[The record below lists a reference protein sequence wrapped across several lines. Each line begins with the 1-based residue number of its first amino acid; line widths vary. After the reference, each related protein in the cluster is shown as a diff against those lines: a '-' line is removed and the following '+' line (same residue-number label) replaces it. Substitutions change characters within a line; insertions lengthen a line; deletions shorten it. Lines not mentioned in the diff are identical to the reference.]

1 MDVVVVE
8 SPAKAKTLRKHLGEG
23 YRVFA
28 TRGHVSD
35 LAAKDGSVDPAQD
48 FAMTYVANR
57 RAVPALRAVAAA
69 LRDADS
75 LVLATDPDREG
86 EAIAWQVLAWLRER
100 GALGER
106 PVRRIVFHEVTA
118 EAVLAAMAN
127 PREVDMDLVRAQ
139 QARRALDYLVGFNLS
154 AVLWRKLPGSRS
166 AGRVQSVALRLIC
179 EREAEIEAFVPREY
193 WTVDAGVMAERGSF
207 TARLVRLDGA
217 ALNRLALGTEAVAE
231 EAAERIRKGAFRVA
245 AVERGEVR
253 RNPVPP
259 FTTSTLQQEASRKL
273 GFGVKKTMRVAQR
286 LYEGVDLGGETAGLI
301 TYMRTDSVAVSRAAT
316 GTVRRLIR
324 EAFGRDYLPHR
335 ARAFR
340 AGSPNAQ
347 EAHEAIRPT
356 EFPRTPETL
365 AGRLGADEA
374 GLYDL
379 IWKRAVASQMAAAR
393 LDRVRVELA
402 GETGDVVLSAAGS
415 ATVFDGFLRVYREGR
430 DDEGAEG
437 EDETR
442 LPEMAEGERLF
453 VSEVR
458 PERRFT
464 RPPPRYTEA
473 ALVRALEELGIGRP
487 STYAAIVSVLQER
500 EYVVL
505 LGRRFVL
512 MERGRVV
519 TAFLEEYF
527 APWVAYDF
535 TDSLEKDLDRVAR
548 GDAVWKGVLHGF
560 WGAFEAA
567 LGAAGELGRAEIRA
581 AVEVALGTYLFGAP
595 GTTGERPCPSCA
607 GGRLGLK
614 FGRYGA
620 FVGCTNYPDCRYRRP
635 LAAGLQEGQGSTGEP
650 KRLGVDPATGEELTL
665 RMGRYGLFVQR
676 GEDAGEV
683 RAARG
688 SVPKG
693 MAPDEVTLDLALALL
708 ALPRTVG
715 VHPGTGKTILAGIG
729 RYGAWLKH
737 GGTYVALPEDEDVLN
752 VGLNRAVTLIAAK
765 NA

>member
-1 MDVVVVE
+1 MHVVVVE
-8 SPAKAKTLRKHLGEG
+8 SPAKAKTIRKHLGGG

-48 FAMTYVANR
+48 FAMTYVANP

-100 GALGER
+100 GALGDR
-106 PVRRIVFHEVTA
+106 PVRRVVFYEVTA
-118 EAVLAAMAN
+118 EAVRAAMAN
-127 PREVDMDLVRAQ
+127 PREIDMDLVRAQ

-179 EREAEIEAFVPREY
+179 EREAEIEAFVPQEY
-193 WTVDAGVMAERGSF
+193 WTVDASVMAERGSF
-207 TARLVRLDGA
+207 TARLVRLDGT
-217 ALNRLALGTEAVAE
+217 ALDRLALGTEAVAE
-231 EAAERIRKGAFRVA
+231 EAAGRIRKGPFRVA
-245 AVERGEVR
+245 ALERGEVR
-253 RNPVPP
+253 RNPAPP

-301 TYMRTDSVAVSRAAT
+301 TYMRTDSVAMSRTAT
-316 GTVRRLIR
+316 GGVRRVIR

-335 ARAFR
+335 ARVFR
-340 AGSPNAQ
+340 AGSPNAH

-356 EFPRTPETL
+356 EIPRTPESL

-379 IWKRAVASQMAAAR
+379 IWKRAVASQMAGAR
-393 LDRVRVELA
+393 LDRVRVELVS
-402 GETGDVVLSAAGS
+402 ETGDVVLSAAGS
-415 ATVFDGFLRVYREGR
+415 AIMFDGFLRVYREGR
-430 DDEGAEG
+430 DDEGADG
-437 EDETR
+437 EDEAR

-505 LGRRFVL
+505 LGRRFVP

-519 TAFLEEYF
+519 TAFLEAYF

-548 GDAVWKGVLHGF
+548 GDAAWKGVLHGF

-567 LGAAGELGRAEIRA
+567 LGAAGELGRAEVRA

-595 GTTGERPCPSCA
+595 GTAGERPCSSCA
-607 GGRLGLK
+607 GGRLALK

-650 KRLGVDPATGEELTL
+650 KRIGVDPATGEELTL

-676 GEDAGEV
+676 GEDVGEA

-693 MAPDEVTLDLALALL
+693 MAPDEVTLDLARALL
-708 ALPRTVG
+708 ALPRVVG
-715 VHPGTGKTILAGIG
+715 VHPGTGETILAGIG

-737 GGTYVALPEDEDVLN
+737 GGIYVALPEDEDVLS

-765 NA
+765 NG

>member
-1 MDVVVVE
+1 MVE
-8 SPAKAKTLRKHLGEG
+8 SPAKAKTIRKYLGDG

-35 LAAKDGSVDPAQD
+35 LPAKDGSVDPAGD
-48 FAMTYVANR
+48 FAMVYVTAR
-57 RAVPALRAVAAA
+57 RAAPALRSIAAA

-86 EAIAWQVLAWLRER
+86 EAIAWHALSWLRER
-100 GALGER
+100 GAIGGR
-106 PVRRIVFHEVTA
+106 PVRRVAFHEVTA
-118 EAVLAAMAN
+118 EAVREAMAS
-127 PREVDMDLVRAQ
+127 PREIDMDLVRAQ

-154 AVLWRKLPGSRS
+154 ALLWRKLPGSRS

-179 EREAEIEAFVPREY
+179 EREAEIEAFVPQEY

-217 ALNRLALGTEAVAE
+217 VLDRLALNTEAMAE
-231 EAAERIRKGAFRVA
+231 EAAERIRRGDFRVVA
-245 AVERGEVR
+245 ADRGEVR

-259 FTTSTLQQEASRKL
+259 FTTSTLQQEASRQL

-286 LYEGVDLGGETAGLI
+286 LYEGIDLGGETAGLI
-301 TYMRTDSVAVSRAAT
+301 TYMRTDSVAMSRAAT
-316 GTVRRLIR
+316 GAVRRLVR
-324 EAFGRDYLPHR
+324 GEFGRDWLPLGP
-335 ARAFR
+335 RAFR
-340 AGSPNAQ
+340 SGTHNAQ

-356 EFPRTPETL
+356 EFSRTPEAL
-365 AGRLGADEA
+365 AGRIGEDEA
-374 GLYDL
+374 GLYGL

-393 LDRVRVELA
+393 LDRVTVELA
-402 GETGDVVLSAAGS
+402 AETDDVVLSAAGS
-415 ATVFDGFLRVYREGR
+415 TTVFDGFLRVYREGR
-430 DDEGAEG
+430 DDDGTDG

-442 LPEMAEGERLF
+442 LPEMMEGERVF

-458 PERRFT
+458 PERRLT

-487 STYAAIVSVLQER
+487 STYAAIVGVLQER

-505 LGRRFVL
+505 LGRRFVP

-527 APWVAYDF
+527 APWVAYGF
-535 TDSLEKDLDRVAR
+535 TDNLEKDLDRVAR
-548 GDAVWKGVLHGF
+548 GDAAWKGVLHGF

-567 LGAAGELGRAEIRA
+567 LHEAGSLGRAEVRA

-595 GTTGERPCPSCA
+595 GTAGERPCPSCA
-607 GGRLGLK
+607 GGRLTLK

-620 FVGCTNYPDCRYRRP
+620 FVGCSSYPDCRFRRP
-635 LAAGLQEGQGSTGEP
+635 LAAGLQEGHGGTSEP
-650 KRLGVDPATGEELTL
+650 KRIGVDPATGLELTL

-676 GEDAGEV
+676 GEDAGED

-693 MAPDEVTLDLALALL
+693 MAPDDVTLDLALALL

-737 GGTYVALPEDEDVLN
+737 GTAYVALPEDEDVLT

-765 NA
+765 NG

>member
-48 FAMTYVANR
+48 FAMTYVANP

-100 GALGER
+100 GALGDR
-106 PVRRIVFHEVTA
+106 PVRRVVFHEVTA
-118 EAVLAAMAN
+118 EAVRAAMAN
-127 PREVDMDLVRAQ
+127 PREIDMDLVRAQ

-179 EREAEIEAFVPREY
+179 EREAEIEAFVPHEY
-193 WTVDAGVMAERGSF
+193 WTVDAAVMAERGSF
-207 TARLVRLDGA
+207 TARLVRLDGTT
-217 ALNRLALGTEAVAE
+217 LDRLALGTEAMAE
-231 EAAERIRKGAFRVA
+231 EAAGRIRKGAFRVGA
-245 AVERGEVR
+245 LERGEVR

-316 GTVRRLIR
+316 GAVRRLIR

-356 EFPRTPETL
+356 EFPRTPETV
-365 AGRLGADEA
+365 AGCLGADEA

-430 DDEGAEG
+430 DDEGADG
-437 EDETR
+437 EDEAR
-442 LPEMAEGERLF
+442 LPEMAEGVSVRTVFDGAVFRLF
-453 VSEVR
+453 D
-458 PERRFT
+458 
-464 RPPPRYTEA
+464 
-473 ALVRALEELGIGRP
+473 GRC
-487 STYAAIVSVLQER
+487 V
-500 EYVVL
+500 
-505 LGRRFVL
+505 
-512 MERGRVV
+512 
-519 TAFLEEYF
+519 AF
-527 APWVAYDF
+527 
-535 TDSLEKDLDRVAR
+535 R
-548 GDAVWKGVLHGF
+548 
-560 WGAFEAA
+560 
-567 LGAAGELGRAEIRA
+567 
-581 AVEVALGTYLFGAP
+581 
-595 GTTGERPCPSCA
+595 
-607 GGRLGLK
+607 
-614 FGRYGA
+614 
-620 FVGCTNYPDCRYRRP
+620 
-635 LAAGLQEGQGSTGEP
+635 
-650 KRLGVDPATGEELTL
+650 
-665 RMGRYGLFVQR
+665 
-676 GEDAGEV
+676 
-683 RAARG
+683 
-688 SVPKG
+688 
-693 MAPDEVTLDLALALL
+693 
-708 ALPRTVG
+708 
-715 VHPGTGKTILAGIG
+715 
-729 RYGAWLKH
+729 
-737 GGTYVALPEDEDVLN
+737 
-752 VGLNRAVTLIAAK
+752 
-765 NA
+765 

>member
-1 MDVVVVE
+1 MVE
-8 SPAKAKTLRKHLGEG
+8 SPAKAKTLRKHLGER

-35 LAAKDGSVDPAQD
+35 LPAKDGSVDPARD
-48 FAMTYVANR
+48 FEMTYVANR
-57 RAVPALRAVAAA
+57 RAVPALRGVAAA

-86 EAIAWQVLAWLRER
+86 EAIAWQVAAWLRER
-100 GALGER
+100 GALGDR
-106 PVRRIVFHEVTA
+106 PVRRVVFHEVTA
-118 EAVLAAMAN
+118 EAVRAAMAN
-127 PREVDMDLVRAQ
+127 PREIDMDLVRAQ

-193 WTVDAGVMAERGSF
+193 RTVDAGVMAERGSF
-207 TARLVRLDGA
+207 TARLVRLDGTT
-217 ALNRLALGTEAVAE
+217 LDRLALETEAMAE
-231 EAAERIRKGAFRVA
+231 EAAGRIRKGVFRVA
-245 AVERGEVR
+245 AVDRGEVR

-301 TYMRTDSVAVSRAAT
+301 TYMRTDSVAMSRGAT
-316 GTVRRLIR
+316 GAVRRLIR
-324 EAFGRDYLPHR
+324 DAFGTEYLPHG

-356 EFPRTPETL
+356 EFARTPETL
-365 AGRLGADEA
+365 AGRLGADGA
-374 GLYDL
+374 GLYEL

-393 LDRVRVELA
+393 LDRVRVEVA

-458 PERRFT
+458 AERRFT

-500 EYVVL
+500 EYVVV
-505 LGRRFVL
+505 LGRRFVP

-519 TAFLEEYF
+519 AAFLEEYF
-527 APWVAYDF
+527 APWVAYGF
-535 TDSLEKDLDRVAR
+535 TDRLEKDLDRVAR
-548 GDAVWKGVLHGF
+548 GDAAWKGVLHGF

-567 LGAAGELGRAEIRA
+567 LGAAGKLGRAEIGA
-581 AVEVALGTYLFGAP
+581 AVEAALGTYLFGAP
-595 GTTGERPCPSCA
+595 GTAGERPCPSCA
-607 GGRLGLK
+607 RGRLSLK

-620 FVGCTNYPDCRYRRP
+620 FVGCTNYPECRYRRP
-635 LAAGLQEGQGSTGEP
+635 LAAGLGEGRGAAAEP
-650 KRLGVDPATGEELTL
+650 RRIGVDPATGQELTL
-665 RMGRYGLFVQR
+665 RMGRYGIFVQR
-676 GEDAGEV
+676 GEDAGEA

-693 MAPDEVTLDLALALL
+693 MAPDEVTPDLALALL

-715 VHPGTGKTILAGIG
+715 VHPGTGETILAGIG

-737 GGTYVALPEDEDVLN
+737 GGAYVALPEDEDVLS

>member
-1 MDVVVVE
+1 MP
-8 SPAKAKTLRKHLGEG
+8 S
-23 YRVFA
+23 
-28 TRGHVSD
+28 
-35 LAAKDGSVDPAQD
+35 
-48 FAMTYVANR
+48 
-57 RAVPALRAVAAA
+57 
-69 LRDADS
+69 
-75 LVLATDPDREG
+75 
-86 EAIAWQVLAWLRER
+86 
-100 GALGER
+100 
-106 PVRRIVFHEVTA
+106 
-118 EAVLAAMAN
+118 
-127 PREVDMDLVRAQ
+127 
-139 QARRALDYLVGFNLS
+139 
-154 AVLWRKLPGSRS
+154 
-166 AGRVQSVALRLIC
+166 
-179 EREAEIEAFVPREY
+179 
-193 WTVDAGVMAERGSF
+193 
-207 TARLVRLDGA
+207 
-217 ALNRLALGTEAVAE
+217 
-231 EAAERIRKGAFRVA
+231 
-245 AVERGEVR
+245 
-253 RNPVPP
+253 
-259 FTTSTLQQEASRKL
+259 
-273 GFGVKKTMRVAQR
+273 
-286 LYEGVDLGGETAGLI
+286 
-301 TYMRTDSVAVSRAAT
+301 
-316 GTVRRLIR
+316 
-324 EAFGRDYLPHR
+324 
-335 ARAFR
+335 
-340 AGSPNAQ
+340 
-347 EAHEAIRPT
+347 
-356 EFPRTPETL
+356 
-365 AGRLGADEA
+365 
-374 GLYDL
+374 
-379 IWKRAVASQMAAAR
+379 
-393 LDRVRVELA
+393 
-402 GETGDVVLSAAGS
+402 ETGDVVLSAAGS

-430 DDEGAEG
+430 DDEGADG

-505 LGRRFVL
+505 LGRRFVP

-548 GDAVWKGVLHGF
+548 GDAAWKGVLHGF

-595 GTTGERPCPSCA
+595 GTAGERPCPSCA
-607 GGRLGLK
+607 GGRLALK

-635 LAAGLQEGQGSTGEP
+635 LAAGLQEGQGSTDEP

-676 GEDAGEV
+676 GEDAGEA

-715 VHPGTGKTILAGIG
+715 LHPGTGETILAGIG

-737 GGTYVALPEDEDVLN
+737 GGTYVALPEDEDVLS

>member
-8 SPAKAKTLRKHLGEG
+8 SPAKARTIRKYLGDG

-35 LAAKDGSVDPAQD
+35 LLAKEGSVNPAQD
-48 FAMTYVANR
+48 FAMRYVSNR
-57 RAVPALRAVAAA
+57 RAVPALRSIAAA

-86 EAIAWQVLAWLRER
+86 EAIAWQVLEWLRER
-100 GALGER
+100 GAIGDR
-106 PVRRIVFHEVTA
+106 PVRRVAFNEVTA
-118 EAVLAAMAN
+118 EAVREALAN
-127 PREVDMDLVRAQ
+127 PREIDMDLVRAQ

-154 AVLWRKLPGSRS
+154 ALLWRKLPGSRS

-179 EREAEIEAFVPREY
+179 EREAEIEAFTPQEY

-207 TARLVRLDGA
+207 TARLVRLDGT
-217 ALNRLALGTEAVAE
+217 ALDRLALNTEAMAV
-231 EAAERIRKGAFRVA
+231 EAAERIRRGDFRVA

-259 FTTSTLQQEASRKL
+259 FTTSSLQQEASRKL

-301 TYMRTDSVAVSRAAT
+301 TYMRTDSVAMSRAAT
-316 GTVRRLIR
+316 GAVRRLIR
-324 EAFGRDYLPHR
+324 EEFGQDCLPR
-335 ARAFR
+335 SARAFR
-340 AGSPNAQ
+340 TGTPSAQ

-356 EFPRTPETL
+356 DFLRTPEAL
-365 AGRLGADEA
+365 VSRIGVDEA
-374 GLYDL
+374 GLYGL

-402 GETGDVVLSAAGS
+402 TEAADVALSAAGS

-430 DDEGAEG
+430 DDEGADG
-437 EDETR
+437 EDEAR

-464 RPPPRYTEA
+464 RPPQRYTEA

-505 LGRRFVL
+505 LGRRFVP

-527 APWVAYDF
+527 SPWVAYDF
-535 TDSLEKDLDRVAR
+535 TDSLEQDLDRVAR
-548 GDAVWKGVLHGF
+548 GDAAWKGVLHGF

-595 GTTGERPCPSCA
+595 GTAGERPCPSCA
-607 GGRLGLK
+607 DGRLALK

-620 FVGCTNYPDCRYRRP
+620 FVGCSNYPDCRFRRP
-635 LAAGLQEGQGSTGEP
+635 LAAGLQEGRGSTGEP
-650 KRLGVDPATGEELTL
+650 KRIGVDPATGLELTL

-676 GEDAGEV
+676 GEDAGED

-715 VHPGTGKTILAGIG
+715 VHPGTGETILAGIG
-729 RYGAWLKH
+729 RYGPWLKH
-737 GGTYVALPEDEDVLN
+737 GAAYVALPEDEDVLTI
-752 VGLNRAVTLIAAK
+752 GLNRAVTLIAAR